1 MKNLI
6 RIAALTAAAAL
17 SAVPAV
23 SQAEVTSSTQA
34 VHANYDTTFGPII
47 GFAVPWSGK
56 LQLTFTPDNI
66 IQGYYRPDDNGAFV
80 PVTGGRQGENVWFD
94 IGRSGNLR
102 VTGTMQNNRI
112 VGAAIDDRTQ
122 QQYAFNAELSAGR

>member
-1 MKNLI
+1 MKTLL
-6 RIAALTAAAAL
+6 RIAALAAAAAL

-23 SQAEVTSSTQA
+23 SQAAVSSTTQA
-34 VHANYDTTFGPII
+34 VHANYDTTFGPIM

-56 LQLTFTPDNI
+56 LQLTFTPDGI

-80 PVTGGRQGENVWFD
+80 PVTGGRQGDSVWLD

-102 VTGTMQNNRI
+102 VTGTVQNNRI
-112 VGAAIDDRTQ
+112 VGAAVDDRTQ
-122 QQYAFNAELSAGR
+122 QEYAFNAQLSAGR